1 MSKAG
6 RSIGKPKTSTPDS
19 ASGVWTM
26 GEAYEAMLDN
36 IWPAGITDSLVVYL
50 DAGNAESYPGY
61 GGYWYD
67 LSGNNNHFRVVP
79 SAWNTAANGAAY
91 MDFNGSHGIAKNTA
105 DISLSD
111 STGVTYCVLTR
122 VKNSTA
128 QWRTLTRSYSADHH
142 VIIQSGAWN
151 IGMYDNNASGFLDSG
166 YDQTSLPNHGT
177 TDWAFLYWRWS
188 SSSPY
193 YVFSYNDTPG
203 TTRGSITNSNARYNR
218 GFGSLGGYHDG
229 NNNPYGNSQQW
240 GDIAVFMAYSRILS
254 NDELLQIYSLYKNRY
269 SL

>member
-1 MSKAG
+1 MRETFAAKSDNVW
-6 RSIGKPKTSTPDS
+6 PT
-19 ASGVWTM
+19 GVTT
-26 GEAYEAMLDN
+26 G
-36 IWPAGITDSLVVYL
+36 LVVYL
-50 DAGNAESYPGY
+50 DAGNTESYPGY

-67 LSGNNNHFRVVP
+67 LSGSGNHFRVVP
-79 SAWNTAANGAAY
+79 SAWNSGTGDAAY

-151 IGMYDNNASGFLDSG
+151 IGMYDNNGAAFIDSG

-177 TDWAFLYWRWS
+177 TNWAFLYWRWQS
-188 SSSPY
+188 TSPY

-203 TTRGSITNSNARYNR
+203 TTRGSITNSNGRYNR
-218 GFGSLGGYHDG
+218 GFGSLGGYHSG
-229 NNNPYGNSQQW
+229 NNNPYTHSQHW
-240 GDIAVFMAYSRILS
+240 GDIAVFMAYNRYLS
-254 NDELLQIYSLYKNRY
+254 NDELLANFNQYKHRY